1 MSEVLITKKE
11 IKRYLNTDLPVFVF
25 ESLKSTNL
33 TAKEYATKGAVEG
46 SVVVA
51 LSQTGGRGRLGR
63 QFFSPK
69 GSGIYL
75 SLILRPDLPP
85 EDITLITASA
95 AVAVCN
101 MIEKVCYKKP
111 KIKWVNDIFLDNKKV
126 CGILSEGTF
135 SSDGKRAEYI
145 ILGIGINLFVPDS
158 GFPEDIERIAG
169 GIFEKNDKIDLNLI
183 IAETVNEFLRLYD
196 NLHNPDIV
204 KGYRNRLMLMGKTV
218 NYIKNGITESGK
230 VLDIDNNFR
239 LIIEKATGETEALQS
254 GEVTIK
260 SSTLTKKD

>member
-1 MSEVLITKKE
+1 MSELISYDE
-11 IKRYLNTDLPVFVF
+11 IKRYLNRDLPVFVF

-33 TAKEYATKGAVEG
+33 TAKEYAIKGAAEG
-46 SVVVA
+46 SIVVA

-75 SLILRPDLPP
+75 SVILRPDFSP

-101 MIEKVCYKKP
+101 MIEKMCNKKP
-111 KIKWVNDIFLDNKKV
+111 QIKWVNDIFLDNKKV
-126 CGILSEGTF
+126 CGILSEGVF
-135 SSDGKRAEYI
+135 SADGKRAEYI
-145 ILGIGINLFVPDS
+145 ILGIGINLFVPDG

-183 IAETVNEFLRLYD
+183 IAETVKEFLRLYD
-196 NLHNPDIV
+196 NLHDPEIV
-204 KGYRNRLMLMGKTV
+204 KSYRNRLMLMGKTV
-218 NYIKNGITESGK
+218 NYIKNGVTESGK
-230 VLDIDNNFR
+230 VLDIDHNFR
-239 LIIEKATGETEALQS
+239 LIIEKASGETEALQS

-260 SSTLTKKD
+260 SSTLTRKD

>member
-1 MSEVLITKKE
+1 M
-11 IKRYLNTDLPVFVF
+11 
-25 ESLKSTNL
+25 
-33 TAKEYATKGAVEG
+33 
-46 SVVVA
+46 
-51 LSQTGGRGRLGR
+51 Q
-63 QFFSPK
+63 
-69 GSGIYL
+69 
-75 SLILRPDLPP
+75 
-85 EDITLITASA
+85 
-95 AVAVCN
+95 
-101 MIEKVCYKKP
+101 
-111 KIKWVNDIFLDNKKV
+111 
-126 CGILSEGTF
+126 
-135 SSDGKRAEYI
+135 
-145 ILGIGINLFVPDS
+145 INLDKLIRR
-158 GFPEDIERIAG
+158 EI
-169 GIFEKNDKIDLNLI
+169 DKIDLNLI

>member
-1 MSEVLITKKE
+1 MC
-11 IKRYLNTDLPVFVF
+11 D
-25 ESLKSTNL
+25 
-33 TAKEYATKGAVEG
+33 
-46 SVVVA
+46 
-51 LSQTGGRGRLGR
+51 
-63 QFFSPK
+63 
-69 GSGIYL
+69 
-75 SLILRPDLPP
+75 
-85 EDITLITASA
+85 
-95 AVAVCN
+95 
-101 MIEKVCYKKP
+101 KKP
-111 KIKWVNDIFLDNKKV
+111 QIKWVNDIFLDNKKV

-204 KGYRNRLMLMGKTV
+204 KSYRNRLFLLGKTV
-218 NYIKNGITESGK
+218 NYIKNGIAESGR
-230 VLDIDNNFR
+230 VLDIDDNFR
-239 LIIEKATGETEALQS
+239 LIIEKTSGETEALQS

-260 SSTLTKKD
+260 SSTLTQNT

>member
-69 GSGIYL
+69 ESGIYL
-75 SLILRPDLPP
+75 SIILRPDFSP
-85 EDITLITASA
+85 EDVTLITASA

-101 MIEKVCYKKP
+101 MIEKMCNKSP
-111 KIKWVNDIFLDNKKV
+111 KIKWVNDIFIDNKKV
-126 CGILSEGTF
+126 CGILSEGVF
-135 SSDGKRAEYI
+135 SQSGKKAEYI
-145 ILGIGINLFVPDS
+145 ILGIGINLFAPNG
-158 GFPEDIERIAG
+158 GFPEDIESIAG
-169 GIFEKNDKIDLNLI
+169 GIFNKNDKIDRNLI
-183 IAETVNEFLRLYD
+183 IAQTANEFLRLYD

-204 KGYRNRLMLMGKTV
+204 KSYRNRLLLLGKTV
-218 NYIKNGITESGK
+218 NYIKNGIAESGR
-230 VLDIDNNFR
+230 VLDIDDNFR
-239 LIIEKATGETEALQS
+239 LIIEKTSGETEALQS

-260 SSTLTKKD
+260 SSTLTQNT